1 MDIYDFLNQHNIAYT
16 RQNHPAV
23 YTVAEAE
30 KMIPDTGGTHTKNL
44 FLRDKKGK
52 RHVLL
57 VAEADTPVNLKELS
71 KLLEMSNLSFA
82 SPERLLK
89 HLGIT
94 PGAVSPLA
102 LINDVEHAVEV
113 AFERAVWNAPELR
126 CHPLVNTS
134 TLVIQK
140 EGVEK
145 FFEATKHEVRLVDLV

>member
-1 MDIYDFLNQHNIAYT
+1 MDIYDFLDQHKIDYT
-16 RQNHPAV
+16 RIDHPAV

-30 KMIPDTGGTHTKNL
+30 KLVPDSGGVHTKNL

-57 VAEADTPVNLKELS
+57 VAQADTLVNLKDLS
-71 KLLEMSNLSFA
+71 KQLEMSNLSFA

-102 LINDVEHAVEV
+102 LINDVDRAVEIV
-113 AFERAVWNAPELR
+113 FEQAVWHGADLR
-126 CHPLVNTS
+126 CHPLVNTA
-134 TLVIQK
+134 TLVIPK

-145 FFEATKHEVRLVDLV
+145 FFEATGHKVRLVDL